1 MSGTFLQRGEPAI
14 IDKFHR
20 TKAALSLGVDIVIE
34 LPYAYAVQ
42 SSRYFAKGAVLSL
55 NELKVSS
62 ICFGSE
68 SGEIESFYEGVKRLK
83 EHRTQFDKLVRK
95 YAQKGLSFPSANER
109 AYHQMGLESI
119 DLMKPK

>member
-68 SGEIESFYEGVKRLK
+68 SGEIEPFYVCVKRLMEK
-83 EHRTQFDKLVRK
+83 CNKFEKIVRN
-95 YAQKGLSFPSANER
+95 YAYIGLYCSYVHAKADNPLGIYYISIMSF
-109 AYHQMGLESI
+109 I
-119 DLMKPK
+119 